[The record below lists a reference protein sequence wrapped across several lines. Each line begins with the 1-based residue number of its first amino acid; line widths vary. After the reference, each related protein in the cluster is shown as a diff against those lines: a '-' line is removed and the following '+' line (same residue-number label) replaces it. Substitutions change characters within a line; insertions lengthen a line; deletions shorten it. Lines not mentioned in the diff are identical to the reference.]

1 MTPPPTD
8 EFENLRLLRDA
19 AEEKCGDDR
28 EAWPAWYAFT
38 TAALAAL
45 GPEGCVT
52 RELELLKAARD
63 GFKKDFA
70 DAMDWMRE
78 ARAERDASLAKHKLV
93 SEAYADY
100 RTTTDEVMATL
111 ERHAKDAEKEN
122 RVLLARLVKLSAACR
137 VLDTAIANREVFN
150 SDDEVISFREALNEI
165 PPR

>member
-78 ARAERDASLAKHKLV
+78 ARAERDALK
-93 SEAYADY
+93 
-100 RTTTDEVMATL
+100 DEVKRLTQ
-111 ERHAKDAEKEN
+111 HTKDAHKEN
-122 RVLLARLVKLSAACR
+122 AILLARLVKLSAAERELWTSKATDVDSAGDRYVMDSALQKLHR
-137 VLDTAIANREVFN
+137 VVE
-150 SDDEVISFREALNEI
+150 EI